1 MVKNIFL
8 IFAILALS
16 ACGAKYS
23 QTLNTNSVN
32 ELNISSI
39 SRESK
44 ECAYGI
50 LWFPPIA
57 GQSVSV
63 VETAKNKGF
72 NKILFVDQEFSWY
85 LFFNKTCII
94 VYGQ

>member
-1 MVKNIFL
+1 MKKYFL
-8 IFAILALS
+8 IFVILALS
-16 ACGAKYS
+16 ACGLRYS
-23 QTLNTNSVN
+23 PAINTNSIN

-44 ECAYGI
+44 ECGYGL

-72 NKILFVDQEFSWY
+72 NKILFVDEEFSWY
-85 LFFNKTCII
+85 LFFNKTCVI